1 MLDSDRQETPSAPTS
16 RTGRRKMWKSLFI
29 GGVSAWALAG
39 HAATLDMQRV
49 GTGMQVRTDE
59 GVLIIEPVAPRV
71 VHVRFGPAGFA
82 GNYNPAVIA
91 QPEKVAFQIGEAA
104 DAYTLTTADLR
115 VRVARPG
122 GAVTFQ
128 TADGK
133 DILQ

>member
-1 MLDSDRQETPSAPTS
+1 
-16 RTGRRKMWKSLFI
+16 MWKSLFI

-82 GNYNPAVIA
+82 GKACDDAFGEDKDLPAVLA
-91 QPEKVAFQIGEAA
+91 LFALAG
-104 DAYTLTTADLR
+104 T
-115 VRVARPG
+115 
-122 GAVTFQ
+122 
-128 TADGK
+128 
-133 DILQ
+133 